1 MLDDFFLIGGEFCEH
16 FFVFLFLFF
25 GEGLHGGFF
34 SHLNDYYKRD
44 QQYKSINR
52 GNRWICYG
60 YALEVGYED
69 VGSSLEGSSSK
80 GERIMKEKLFQFYG
94 K

>member
-25 GEGLHGGFF
+25 GEGLYGGFF
-34 SHLNDYYKRD
+34 SHFNDYYKRD
-44 QQYKSINR
+44 QQYKSINKWDR
-52 GNRWICYG
+52 RICYG
-60 YALEVGYED
+60 FAMQVSYED
-69 VGSSLEGSSSK
+69 GMESRGIFLK
-80 GERIMKEKLFQFYG
+80 GGELIMNEKLFQFYG